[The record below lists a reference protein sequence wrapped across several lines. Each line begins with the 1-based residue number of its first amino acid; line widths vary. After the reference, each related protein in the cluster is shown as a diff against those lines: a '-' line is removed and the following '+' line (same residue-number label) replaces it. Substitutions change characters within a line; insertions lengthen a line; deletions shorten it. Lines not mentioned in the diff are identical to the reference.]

1 MKRGRGAKFLCNS
14 TQAMLITASWW
25 AFIGVN
31 SIRGCDI
38 ISAFFG
44 RLKGKWKAV
53 QLLQPMMVTVK
64 LWRVSRERVI
74 RIQWEL
80 KIQRTEAPVC
90 ELYGKKWHGM
100 DVLATRFIPSLR
112 LEGQAGESAAVRV
125 IFSTYRSNYRAS
137 MWRRTIVLLPSFARY
152 GRVVATH
159 ACEPFFSLW
168 C

>member
-53 QLLQPMMVTVK
+53 QLLQPMMVTSK

-80 KIQRTEAPVC
+80 RMRTEIRIQWEQRTEAPVC

-125 IFSTYRSNYRAS
+125 IFSALQEQLSS
-137 MWRRTIVLLPSFARY
+137 LKVKEKQLLCSSRWH
-152 GRVVATH
+152 VK
-159 ACEPFFSLW
+159 
-168 C
+168 